1 LIDCPYLTLYG
12 KEVASNHRAWDVLAG
27 VSNNVVKL
35 KALLVVSI
43 LIIFFEGGLLCVE
56 N

>member
-1 LIDCPYLTLYG
+1 MKRKWLQITELGMP
-12 KEVASNHRAWDVLAG
+12 LAG

-43 LIIFFEGGLLCVE
+43 LINFFEGGLLCVE